1 MSGRTAK
8 GQSGTGGQSARSDW
22 FYPVSGTSASVSG
35 YAANGSEASDQ
46 AQPRYSLTVKTTED
60 GDLYS
65 LTECKDGVCPVPW
78 AKPEVKKVPE
88 SQILIAGAC
97 DEIKELLLKKNERYG
112 DSALNPVRVFSK
124 ASAQEQ
130 LLVRIDDK
138 LSRVQRGAGLLASDE
153 DVIQDLIGYLIL
165 LKIAIKKES
174 TQN

>member
-1 MSGRTAK
+1 MSERQPK
-8 GQSGTGGQSARSDW
+8 NQLGTGGESARSDW
-22 FYPVSGTSASVSG
+22 FHPVDGGSVQVSGNT
-35 YAANGSEASDQ
+35 ANG
-46 AQPRYSLTVKTTED
+46 PKTLGITVDRTAD
-60 GDLYS
+60 GDLYT

-78 AKPEVKKVPE
+78 AKPVLNKVPE

-97 DEIKELLLKKNERYG
+97 DEIKELLLKKNEKYG

-124 ASAQEQ
+124 SSAQEQ

-138 LSRVQRGAGLLASDE
+138 LSRIQRGIGLLASDE